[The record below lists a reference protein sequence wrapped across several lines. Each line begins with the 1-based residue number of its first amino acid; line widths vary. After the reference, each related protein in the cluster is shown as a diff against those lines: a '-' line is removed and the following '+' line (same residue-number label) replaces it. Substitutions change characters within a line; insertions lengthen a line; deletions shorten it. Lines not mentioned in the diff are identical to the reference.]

1 MTEAAAPGR
10 EGRRQAI
17 LAAAIEVFAE
27 RGFAG
32 AHIRDIAARAGVGEG
47 TVYLY
52 FAGKDDLLLTA
63 FRETLRRFCQEARAA
78 IGAQG
83 PFEERLRRLLC
94 FQAAQ
99 VEAHPALATMLLM
112 ESRQSRYFYGEPVR
126 AALREYAALYDELL
140 AEGQRRG
147 ELRPDV
153 DPVLA
158 RRALLGAIQEVALD
172 WLLGD
177 RARPLAPRAQAL
189 ADLFCR
195 GLCT

>member
-1 MTEAAAPGR
+1 MADAATSGR

-17 LAAAIEVFAE
+17 LTAAIEVFAE

-52 FAGKDDLLLTA
+52 FTGKDDLLLTA
-63 FRETLRRFCQEARAA
+63 FRDTLRRFCQEARAA
-78 IGAQG
+78 VGDEG
-83 PFEERLRRLLC
+83 SFGERLRRLLR

-126 AALREYAALYDELL
+126 DALREYAALYDDLL
-140 AEGQRRG
+140 AEAHRRG
-147 ELRPDV
+147 ELRPDL

-177 RARPLAPRAQAL
+177 RSRPLAPRADAL

-195 GLCT
+195 GLCA